1 MNSSRLTLLDLRL
14 MLSRQPATALLLLS
28 ILALSVWLFSQ
39 QSENQPEGMLNTID
53 PARIVAAQRNFQ
65 SMLIP
70 PNELAKAQQA
80 MLDSATQHQLSVGHV
95 EYAQEAEAGA
105 GFTRSSMSL
114 PLTGSYTDIRA
125 FIDNALATQPAL
137 LIRHLSIQRETSS
150 EENSAL
156 KATLTA
162 QFLIGRH

>member
-1 MNSSRLTLLDLRL
+1 MNSSNFTLLDLRL
-14 MLSRQPATALLLLS
+14 MLSRQPATAVLLVS
-28 ILALSVWLFSQ
+28 ILALSAWLFSQ
-39 QSENQPEGMLNTID
+39 QSDIRPDAMTNAID
-53 PARIVAAQRNFQ
+53 PARIVAAQRTFQ

-80 MLDSATQHQLSVGHV
+80 MLDSAAQHQLSVGHV
-95 EYAQEAEAGA
+95 EYVQEAEAGA
-105 GFTRSSMSL
+105 GFTRSSMNL
-114 PLTGSYTDIRA
+114 PLTGSYTDIRS

-162 QFLIGRH
+162 QFLIGRQ

>member
-1 MNSSRLTLLDLRL
+1 MNSSRFTLLDLRL
-14 MLSRQPATALLLLS
+14 MLSRQPATAVLLVS
-28 ILALSVWLFSQ
+28 ILALSAWLFSQ

-53 PARIVAAQRNFQ
+53 PARIVAAQRTFQ

-80 MLDSATQHQLSVGHV
+80 MLDSATQHQLSIGHV

-105 GFTRSSMSL
+105 GFTRSSMNL
-114 PLTGSYTDIRA
+114 PLTGSYTDIRT

-162 QFLIGRH
+162 QFLIGRP